1 MENPDTKLLVYM
13 SKLGLNFTHF
23 NICFVTNVLKL

>member
-13 SKLGLNFTHF
+13 SKLGLNLTHS
-23 NICFVTNVLKL
+23 IYVLLLMF